1 MEQAQI
7 EKNAKF
13 LVEKLPGTKIKG
25 SVKFRVKYKDLVNVA
40 KCYGIT
46 DPKYVGSEDEIV
58 AFPAFANAFT
68 VKTLYSLIPAIKLE
82 QDGVMR
88 MVFTNPGKTLHASQE
103 YEFIKDIRPG
113 DKLTSTASI
122 GKVWEKN
129 LRLFIEF
136 FVETKNQDG
145 DIVIKGT
152 AIYTTAP
159 GGY

>member
-1 MEQAQI
+1 MDQVQI

-13 LVEKLPGTKIKG
+13 LVQNLPGTKVTK
-25 SVKFRVKYKDLVNVA
+25 SVRFRVRYDDLVNFA

-68 VKTLYSLIPAIKLE
+68 VKTLYTLIPSIKLE
-82 QDGVMR
+82 QDGKMR
-88 MVFTNPGKTLHASQE
+88 MVFINPGKALHASQE

-113 DKLTSTASI
+113 DKLVSTITI

-129 LRLFIEF
+129 LRMFIEI

-145 DIVIKGT
+145 DIVVKGILIFT
-152 AIYTTAP
+152 VSP

>member
-1 MEQAQI
+1 MDQVEI

-13 LVEKLPGTKIKG
+13 LVENLPGTEVKG
-25 SVKFRVKYKDLVNVA
+25 SVRFRVRYKDLVNFA

-68 VKTLYSLIPAIKLE
+68 VKALYTLIPSIKLE
-82 QDGVMR
+82 QNGEMR
-88 MVFTNPGKTLHASQE
+88 MVVKIPGKGLHASQE

-113 DKLTSTASI
+113 DKLVSTASV

-129 LRLFIEF
+129 LRLFIEIF
-136 FVETKNQDG
+136 FETKNQDG
-145 DIVIKGT
+145 NVVVKGIVIFT
-152 AIYTTAP
+152 LAP

>member
-7 EKNAKF
+7 KKNAKF
-13 LVEKLPGTKIKG
+13 LVENLPGTEIKG
-25 SVKFRVKYKDLVNVA
+25 SVRYRVRYNDLVNFA

-68 VKTLYSLIPAIKLE
+68 VKTLYNLIPAIKLE

-88 MVFTNPGKTLHASQE
+88 MVFITAGKVLHASQE
-103 YEFIKDIRPG
+103 YEFISDIRPG
-113 DKLTSTASI
+113 DKLVSTASI
-122 GKVWEKN
+122 GKVWETN
-129 LRLFIEF
+129 LRLFVEV
-136 FVETKNQDG
+136 FVDTKNQDG
-145 DIVIKGT
+145 DVVMKGT
-152 AIYTTAP
+152 LIFTIAP

>member
-1 MEQAQI
+1 MDQVQI

-13 LVEKLPGTKIKG
+13 LVENLPGTKVKG
-25 SVKFRVKYKDLVNVA
+25 KVRFRVRYNDLVNFA

-46 DPKYVGSEDEIV
+46 DPRYVGSEDEIV

-68 VKTLYSLIPAIKLE
+68 VKTLYTLIPSIKLE
-82 QDGVMR
+82 QDGEMR
-88 MVFTNPGKTLHASQE
+88 MVFINPGKALHASQE

-113 DKLTSTASI
+113 DKLVSTASI

-129 LRLFIEF
+129 LRLFIEI

-145 DIVIKGT
+145 NVVVKGIVIFT
-152 AIYTTAP
+152 MAS

>member
-13 LVEKLPGTKIKG
+13 LIENLPGTKVKG
-25 SVKFRVKYKDLVNVA
+25 SVRFRVRYKDMVDFA

-46 DPKYVGSEDEIV
+46 DPKYVGPEDEVV

-68 VKTLYSLIPAIKLE
+68 VKALYTLIPSITLE
-82 QDGVMR
+82 QDGKMR
-88 MVFTNPGKTLHASQE
+88 MVFLIPGKGLHASQE
-103 YEFIKDIRPG
+103 YEFIEDIRPG
-113 DKLTSTASI
+113 DKLVSTASI

-129 LRLFIEF
+129 SRLYIEMKM
-136 FVETKNQDG
+136 ETKNQDG
-145 DIVIKGT
+145 NLVLKGVLINT
-152 AIYTTAP
+152 IAP

>member
-13 LVEKLPGTKIKG
+13 LVENLPGTEIKG
-25 SVKFRVKYKDLVNVA
+25 SVRYRVKYNDLVTFA

-46 DPKYVGSEDEIV
+46 DPKYVGSEDEII

-68 VKTLYSLIPAIKLE
+68 VKTLYNLIPSIKLE

-88 MVFTNPGKTLHASQE
+88 MLFINPGKVLHASQE
-103 YEFIKDIRPG
+103 YEFIKDMRPG
-113 DKLTSTASI
+113 DKLVSTASI

-129 LRLFIEF
+129 LRLFVET
-136 FVETKNQDG
+136 FVKTKNQDG
-145 DIVIKGT
+145 DVVVKGT
-152 AIYTTAP
+152 LIFTIAP

>member
-13 LVEKLPGTKIKG
+13 LVENLPGTEIKG
-25 SVKFRVKYKDLVNVA
+25 KVRYRVRYNDLVNFA

-46 DPKYVGSEDEIV
+46 DLKYVGSEDEIV

-68 VKTLYSLIPAIKLE
+68 VKTLYGLIPAIKLE

-88 MVFTNPGKTLHASQE
+88 MVFINPGKALHASQE

-113 DKLTSTASI
+113 DKLVSTASI
-122 GKVWEKN
+122 GKVWVKN
-129 LRLFIEF
+129 LRLFVET

-145 DIVIKGT
+145 DVVVKGT
-152 AIYTTAP
+152 LIFTIAP